1 MSSVLNG
8 LIESF
13 VLDQADIIEN
23 RAAQFHRL
31 DEAIRATQEP
41 RDHRQRQVQSD
52 FDYDPIAP
60 IYHDGSDF
68 YDHNFSRLT
77 NEVYCSKFL
86 TGALNWQETSER
98 HVPPLPYSLTLF
110 AKAKL
115 FIVAEN

>member
-31 DEAIRATQEP
+31 DEAIRVTQEQ

-52 FDYDPIAP
+52 FDDDLISP
-60 IYHDGSDF
+60 IYNDGSDF
-68 YDHNFSRLT
+68 YDHNF
-77 NEVYCSKFL
+77 
-86 TGALNWQETSER
+86 
-98 HVPPLPYSLTLF
+98 
-110 AKAKL
+110 
-115 FIVAEN
+115 